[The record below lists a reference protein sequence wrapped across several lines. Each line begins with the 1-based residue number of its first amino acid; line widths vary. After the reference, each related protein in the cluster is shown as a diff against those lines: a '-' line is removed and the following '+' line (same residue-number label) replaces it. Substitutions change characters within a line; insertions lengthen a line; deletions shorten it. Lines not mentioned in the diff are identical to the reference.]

1 MAIDT
6 LRALLGAVDHVLVVG
21 ALPYDHSPAS
31 EPPPDVE
38 QVAEP
43 ESPGLNAA
51 LTHGAT
57 LLRQRGFAVVLA
69 CVGDLPAL
77 RVASVRRVLAAARVH
92 QRSYVADATGG
103 GTTMLVARDTEL
115 QPHFGGSS
123 AAAHQASGA
132 RPLVAPDLGPVSAA
146 RTDVDTEDDL
156 IAAGRL
162 GLGPSTRAV
171 LDRLGFSLRTG

>member
-21 ALPYDHSPAS
+21 ALPYDESPAS
-31 EPPPDVE
+31 GPPPNVE

-51 LTHGAT
+51 LTHGAA

-77 RVASVRRVLAAARVH
+77 RVESVRRVLIAARVH
-92 QRSYVADATGG
+92 RRSYVADATGG

-115 QPHFGGSS
+115 QPRFGGSS

-132 RPLVAPDLGPVSAA
+132 RPLVAPDLGPVPDA
-146 RTDVDTEDDL
+146 RTDVDTEEDL

-162 GLGPSTRAV
+162 GLGPATRAV
-171 LDRLGFSLRTG
+171 LDRLSSSLRTR